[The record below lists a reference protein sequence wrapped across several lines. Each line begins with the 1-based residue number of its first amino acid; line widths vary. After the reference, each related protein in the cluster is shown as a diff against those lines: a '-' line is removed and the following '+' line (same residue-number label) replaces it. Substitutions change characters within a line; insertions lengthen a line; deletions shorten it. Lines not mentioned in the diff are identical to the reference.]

1 LIEQLGTKF
10 AIAPQVLLDS
20 GNISDNPSPQGDV
33 KTAGLV
39 EGMNRLGYRAANVG
53 ERDLVLGYDAFL
65 ARIAGAKFPFV
76 STNIVRKDTG
86 KPVFAPYEVLEV
98 DRPGGDPVRIGV
110 LGVARFNPIFLKAGP
125 DESNLVI
132 RKPDEAVAEYLAE
145 VREKSDV
152 VVLLAALH
160 KEDARAIV
168 RALPGIDVVIG
179 SYGGMYTTREEREG
193 DTVLAYSGNQGKR
206 IGETRLFLSDD
217 GRIARTR
224 SYLYFLTAAYPAI
237 DAWTEYVATVHAK
250 VAAVAGGGATAAAT
264 NVP

>member
-1 LIEQLGTKF
+1 M
-10 AIAPQVLLDS
+10 PHVLLDS
-20 GNISDNPSPQGDV
+20 GNISDNPSPEGDV

-53 ERDLVLGYDAFL
+53 ERDLVLGYDAFV
-65 ARIAGAKFPFV
+65 ARAAGAKFPFV
-76 STNIVRKDTG
+76 STNIVRKDSG
-86 KPVFAPYEVLEV
+86 KPVFSPYEVVEV
-98 DRPGGDPVRIGV
+98 ERPGKDPVRIGV

-125 DESNLVI
+125 DNSNLVI
-132 RKPDEAVAEYLAE
+132 RKPDEAIAEVLAE

-160 KEDARAIV
+160 KDDARAIV

-206 IGETRLFLSDD
+206 IGETRLFLSEDD
-217 GRIARTR
+217 RVARTR

-237 DAWTEYVATVHAK
+237 DEWTAYVASVHAD
-250 VAAVAGGGATAAAT
+250 AGAVAGGAGAAAAT
-264 NVP
+264 NAP